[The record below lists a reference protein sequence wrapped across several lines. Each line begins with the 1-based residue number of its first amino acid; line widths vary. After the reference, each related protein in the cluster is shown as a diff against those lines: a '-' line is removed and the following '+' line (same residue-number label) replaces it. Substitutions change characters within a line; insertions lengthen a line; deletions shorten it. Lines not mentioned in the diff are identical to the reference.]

1 MPSTEPVGDIIFR
14 YWWKGESVEASPFQ
28 VAKYLLDISLKS
40 DMAANR
46 IPVPHRHA
54 LLVGSALRQE
64 QECLS
69 VDTMRQVRGP

>member
-1 MPSTEPVGDIIFR
+1 MPYTEPVGDIIFR
-14 YWWKGESVEASPFQ
+14 FWWKGESVEASSFQ

-46 IPVPHRHA
+46 MRVPRRHA
-54 LLVGSALRQE
+54 LLVGSVLRQE